1 MSSITVKEW
10 AEAYRRNNEWEQQER
25 LTRLPQETIEESVRA
40 YFALCTML
48 LKFANEADQD
58 FGLWE
63 RRLEDYKTLIERW
76 QRLARQRQHAAQ
88 P

>member
-48 LKFANEADQD
+48 LKFAN
-58 FGLWE
+58 
-63 RRLEDYKTLIERW
+63 
-76 QRLARQRQHAAQ
+76 
-88 P
+88 